1 MKYFIKSKPVIAIFF
16 FIIGVAV
23 TSAYWKQKPFR
34 NMHTEAQLG
43 PSFNSSFFDGL
54 FNDDFFGKSKNPFAE
69 MQRMQR
75 QMLKE
80 FNEPDVFQNSFNDWY
95 KNKFGGG
102 NIYELTQR
110 EDAHYIYYEIQLEG
124 LHPQKVDIDV
134 KDGQVFISGS
144 AEATTKDSLVESTFQ
159 RSFPVPPNVDANKL
173 NMEQLESKIIIK
185 FPKL

>member
-16 FIIGVAV
+16 FIIGVAI

-34 NMHTEAQLG
+34 NMHTEAQFG

-80 FNEPDVFQNSFNDWY
+80 FNEPDVFQNSFNNWY

-110 EDAHYIYYEIQLEG
+110 EDENFIYYEIQLEG
-124 LHPQKVDIDV
+124 LHPQKVDVDV

-173 NMEQLESKIIIK
+173 TMEQQESKMIIK

>member
-1 MKYFIKSKPVIAIFF
+1 MKYFIKSKPVIAVFF

-23 TSAYWKQKPFR
+23 TIAYLKQKPFKST
-34 NMHTEAQLG
+34 HTEAQIG
-43 PSFNSSFFDGL
+43 PSFDSSFFDGL

-69 MQRMQR
+69 MQRMQK

-80 FNEPDVFQNSFNDWY
+80 FNRPDIFQNSFDNWY

-102 NIYELTQR
+102 SIYELKQR
-110 EDAHYIYYEIQLEG
+110 EDDKFIYYEIELEG
-124 LHPQKVDIDV
+124 LMPQKVDVDI
-134 KDGQVFISGS
+134 KDGQVFISGN
-144 AEATTKDSLVESTFQ
+144 AEARVEDNYLESTFQ

-173 NMEQLESKIIIK
+173 NMQQSEGKIILK